1 MDIEVVFF
9 DPRYF
14 IFNLG
19 LALNRY
25 EQHNVEYKWVKKELD
40 LGLFFM
46 SIRFSIKRDM
56 QRRGEI

>member
-1 MDIEVVFF
+1 VFF